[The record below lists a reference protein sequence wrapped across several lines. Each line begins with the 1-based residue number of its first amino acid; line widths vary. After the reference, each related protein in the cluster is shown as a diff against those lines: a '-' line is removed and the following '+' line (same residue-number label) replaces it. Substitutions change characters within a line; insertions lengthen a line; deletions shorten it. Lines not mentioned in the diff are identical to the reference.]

1 MLQRKDRFA
10 LLPVDATQAET
21 PRRASPFP
29 SNSERINEA
38 DEVIC
43 GVTPEPFYGVG
54 QFYKD
59 FSQTTDKE
67 VRNFL
72 SRSAKGMGR

>member
-1 MLQRKDRFA
+1 MQ
-10 LLPVDATQAET
+10 
-21 PRRASPFP
+21 
-29 SNSERINEA
+29 NEA

-67 VRNFL
+67 ARNFL